1 VPSIDHW
8 ANTSNSNTI
17 YSYSSPTAERGRN
30 VKVDSQMSLSLCP
43 ALPESTSAEC
53 PPGEP
58 ESMGTD
64 ASVSMAKDPQTQ
76 SFGSVSLP
84 VAREHH
90 PHAHWSKSGKRR
102 TSRRISRASVSVAA
116 VPKDVT
122 TELNESSLRRHCAAC
137 WVCFPLQPGGH
148 FRYYWDILSI
158 LFILHDALVLP
169 LYFFELQKHHGVQS
183 LAWCA
188 RIFWMADIAMNML
201 TGYYEMGILVDDLRR
216 IFCRYMRTW
225 LLLDT
230 LCVAEDWLLFSNVGE
245 ADPAREFLSLL
256 RVIRLL
262 KLRKMSGQLHDQMQS
277 QAASIQF
284 NLLGTL
290 TGLVIINHIIA
301 CCWYGISQLG
311 DGGETWLKL
320 QGWEDAGPTFHY
332 VTSYYWA
339 FSQLGVGNTE
349 IHCVSLLE
357 YVFASF
363 VAMASLLIF
372 STLVSTMT
380 SLMTTLNEIQ
390 ESEISQFR
398 ALRRFLAAN
407 HIPQELSTRIMQFVQ
422 HSYPQKSQESDQDG
436 DLAIL
441 DMLSSPLKAE
451 LRFARFAEKL
461 DALPFLRKLMGCNDL
476 QITRLTHQLAGH
488 LDLLLVAPGDVV
500 FFADNEAKTTYVN
513 LHGSLKYYQAS
524 HSEEVTDGIWLSE
537 MCLWTSWEFMGTLV
551 AEEVSR
557 LVSLN
562 EEIFK
567 KTICESAVAQ
577 QMASS
582 YAVQYVSELTSQKV
596 VSDLWVYIEPGHQ
609 AAPAITV
616 SEASP
621 GVPRSHL
628 LSVVGRLSCGSRDS
642 GGDERKVVPVVPSES
657 SVSASA

>member
-1 VPSIDHW
+1 MRAIPAKAGTGQTGRIIAFSFPSDRPHVVELFPVVLPGHKHGTWHECLHLTCQRNQAWGSGPEAQIRCSCFPTLFPLRQSPRQRTTCGQSG
-8 ANTSNSNTI
+8 TSLFEFAVWRLRLRPGGKGSTH
-17 YSYSSPTAERGRN
+17 
-30 VKVDSQMSLSLCP
+30 VLS
-43 ALPESTSAEC
+43 
-53 PPGEP
+53 
-58 ESMGTD
+58 
-64 ASVSMAKDPQTQ
+64 V
-76 SFGSVSLP
+76 
-84 VAREHH
+84 
-90 PHAHWSKSGKRR
+90 
-102 TSRRISRASVSVAA
+102 
-116 VPKDVT
+116 
-122 TELNESSLRRHCAAC
+122 RHYAAC
-137 WVCFPLQPGGH
+137 WVCFPLQPGGR

-169 LYFFELQKHHGVQS
+169 LYFFGLRKHYGVQS

-201 TGYYEMGILVDDLRR
+201 TGYYEMGMLVDDLRR

-230 LCVAEDWLLFSNVGE
+230 LCVAEDWLLFSNIGE

-262 KLRKMSGQLHDQMQS
+262 KLRKMSGQLHDQLQS

-311 DGGETWLKL
+311 DGGETWLQL

-332 VTSYYWA
+332 VISYYWA

-461 DALPFLRKLMGCNDL
+461 DALPFLRKLMACNDL

-524 HSEEVTDGIWLSE
+524 HSEEVTDGIWISE

-582 YAVQYVSELTSQKV
+582 YAIQYVSELTSHKV
-596 VSDLWVYIEPGHQ
+596 VSDLWAYIEPGHTS
-609 AAPAITV
+609 APAITV
-616 SEASP
+616 S
-621 GVPRSHL
+621 VTR
-628 LSVVGRLSCGSRDS
+628 
-642 GGDERKVVPVVPSES
+642 PVIQAGFVKTTRPS
-657 SVSASA
+657 SVHKT